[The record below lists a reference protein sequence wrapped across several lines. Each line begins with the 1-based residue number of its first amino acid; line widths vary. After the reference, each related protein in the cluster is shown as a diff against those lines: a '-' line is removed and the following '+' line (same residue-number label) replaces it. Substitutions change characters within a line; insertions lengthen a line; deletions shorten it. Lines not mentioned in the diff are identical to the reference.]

1 MTMTVFDFENR
12 EVKIE
17 LPDKP
22 IKAISVTVLSGDETG
37 TVIFDDGA
45 TVDFDASY
53 WRICDF
59 FDGSYTVI
67 EEQVSDWLAFR
78 PSDGRTAA
86 YLRAGT
92 FFLMARVTNH
102 AARRTKER
110 LGLPKKLSHK
120 NAENALRYGIRHSDT
135 SGSLN
140 RYISALYWKHETA
153 NNVRI
158 YCNNVYIF
166 HGETLITIFPLPQKY
181 RKTAARVNRKT
192 TERGE
197 FDENS

>member
-37 TVIFDDGA
+37 TVIFDDGT

-67 EEQVSDWLAFR
+67 GEQVSDWLAFR
-78 PSDGRTAA
+78 PSVGRTAA
-86 YLRAGT
+86 YLRQ
-92 FFLMARVTNH
+92 
-102 AARRTKER
+102 ER
-110 LGLPKKLSHK
+110 FS
-120 NAENALRYGIRHSDT
+120 
-135 SGSLN
+135 
-140 RYISALYWKHETA
+140 
-153 NNVRI
+153 
-158 YCNNVYIF
+158 
-166 HGETLITIFPLPQKY
+166 
-181 RKTAARVNRKT
+181 
-192 TERGE
+192 
-197 FDENS
+197 

>member
-67 EEQVSDWLAFR
+67 EEQVLIGWHSGPRTDAPLLICGRNVFPDGSCYQSRSAKNKGTSR
-78 PSDGRTAA
+78 P
-86 YLRAGT
+86 
-92 FFLMARVTNH
+92 
-102 AARRTKER
+102 
-110 LGLPKKLSHK
+110 
-120 NAENALRYGIRHSDT
+120 AE
-135 SGSLN
+135 
-140 RYISALYWKHETA
+140 
-153 NNVRI
+153 
-158 YCNNVYIF
+158 
-166 HGETLITIFPLPQKY
+166 ETLPQ
-181 RKTAARVNRKT
+181 
-192 TERGE
+192 ER
-197 FDENS
+197 